1 MLKLLGKLFFSFD
14 RFKNR
19 CISAYYLGRF
29 KSRGGAIYIGK
40 NCIFTP
46 EHISC
51 GDHVYIGANCVFQSA
66 HGEIEIGNHVMFGP
80 GVHIHGGNHKT
91 SEIGVYMD
99 EVKKEQ
105 GIDGRVVIE
114 DDVWVG
120 SNAIILHGVHI
131 GEGAVIGA
139 GSVVTKDV
147 EPYSIVVGNPGKK
160 VKDRFPGQDYINAHK
175 EKLLERKKMI
185 WLKQVEE

>member
-1 MLKLLGKLFFSFD
+1 MNDLRTSV
-14 RFKNR
+14 
-19 CISAYYLGRF
+19 
-29 KSRGGAIYIGK
+29 SRLIILVVLNQAEGGAIYIWK

-51 GDHVYIGANCVFQSA
+51 GSHVYRGANCVFQSA

-91 SEIGVYMD
+91 SEIGIYMD

-105 GIDGRVVIE
+105 GIDGKVVIE
-114 DDVWVG
+114 NDVWIG
-120 SNAIILHGVHI
+120 SNAIILHGVHV
-131 GEGAVIGA
+131 GEGSVVGA

-147 EPYSIVVGNPGKK
+147 EPYTIVVGNPAKK
-160 VKDRFPGQDYINAHK
+160 IKDRFLSKDEIIAHK
-175 EKLLERKKMI
+175 EKLLEQKKMI
-185 WLKQVEE
+185 